1 MTENG
6 LSGGKT
12 AQRPRSIGRMFSGI
26 SHDYDRLNRI
36 LSLGRDFAWRVHA
49 ARLAALPEKATILDV
64 CSGTGDF
71 AIALSRQYPR
81 GRITGIDISPGMIA
95 VGNSK
100 LGNFGLAGR
109 ALIRTGD
116 AQQLPFAD
124 NEFDA
129 VTVGFGLRNIH
140 DRPRAL
146 AEMFR
151 VLKPG
156 GRLVVLEFSHPE
168 GGVVEHG
175 YRAYLRTFLPL
186 AARLFGADV
195 QAYRYLAASI
205 RAFPG
210 ASELAGWLRDAHF
223 ENVTWRRRMGGAV
236 AIHLATKP

>member
-1 MTENG
+1 MTGETTTERG
-6 LSGGKT
+6 
-12 AQRPRSIGRMFSGI
+12 ARSIGRMFSGI

-49 ARLAALPEKATILDV
+49 ARLAALPERAAMLDV

-71 AIALSRQYPR
+71 ALALARHYPR
-81 GRITGIDISPGMIA
+81 GKITGIDISPGMIA

-100 LGNFGLAGR
+100 LENLGLAGR
-109 ALIRTGD
+109 ASIKTGD
-116 AQQLPFAD
+116 AENLPFAD
-124 NEFDA
+124 GEFDA
-129 VTVGFGLRNIH
+129 VTIGFGLRNIH
-140 DRPRAL
+140 DRSRAL

-168 GGVVEHG
+168 GGVVEYG

-195 QAYRYLAASI
+195 QAYRYLATSI

-210 ASELAGWLRDAHF
+210 APELAGWLRDTGF
-223 ENVTWRRRMGGAV
+223 ENVTWRRRMAGAV